1 MPKQAPSAN
10 AASGVDMEA
19 LYGAVTTGERRALA
33 RAITLVESTRPD
45 DRRAARW
52 LLARISAAPR
62 ASIRIGISGSPG
74 VGKSTFIEAFG
85 GHIVEQGH
93 KVAVL
98 AVDPSSELSGGSVLG
113 DKTRMEMLSKHPHAF
128 VRPSPAGVTH
138 GGVTRRTRE
147 AIRLCEAAGYDAIIV
162 ETVGVGQAE
171 TAVAGMTDLFILLL
185 QPGGG
190 DELQGMKRGIMELAD
205 VVLVSKADG
214 DLQAAAGETAA
225 EYGNALRLL
234 RPRASGWTVPVATCS
249 AQNGTGIAEAWAR
262 VEEFRRRFTENGWI
276 EARRAEQAKEW
287 MWAEI
292 RESLTASL
300 RDDEAVKA
308 RLPALEAAVIKGEA
322 AAGDAAQEIV
332 SLFLGSDRSGAKP
345 RGNK

>member
-1 MPKQAPSAN
+1 MPKQT
-10 AASGVDMEA
+10 ASGNSASKADVAE
-19 LYGAVTTGERRALA
+19 LYDAVLAGDRRGLA
-33 RAITLVESTRPD
+33 RAITLVESTKPG
-45 DRRAARW
+45 DRRAARS
-52 LLARISAAPR
+52 LLTRISAAPR
-62 ASIRIGISGSPG
+62 ASIRIGISGAPG

-85 GHIVEQGH
+85 GYVIEQDH
-93 KVAVL
+93 RVAVL

-113 DKTRMEMLSKHPHAF
+113 DKTRMETLSKHPHAF
-128 VRPSPAGVTH
+128 VRPSPAGATL

-147 AIRLCEAAGYDAIIV
+147 AIRLCEAAGYDVVIV
-162 ETVGVGQAE
+162 ETVGVGQSE
-171 TAVAGMTDLFILLL
+171 TAVAEMTDLFMLLL

-214 DLQAAAGETAA
+214 DLQAAAGQTAA

-234 RPRASGWTVPVATCS
+234 RPRAPGWTVPAQTCS
-249 AQNGTGIAEAWAR
+249 ALNGTGIAEAWAR
-262 VEEFRRRFTENGWI
+262 VEEFRRRFTKNGRI
-276 EARRAEQAKEW
+276 AARRAEQAKEW

-308 RLPALEAAVIKGEA
+308 RLPELEAAVVNGEA
-322 AAGDAAQEIV
+322 AAGDAAQEVV
-332 SLFLGSDRSGAKP
+332 SLFLGSDRRGAKP
-345 RGNK
+345 RGNS

>member
-1 MPKQAPSAN
+1 MPKQAASAN
-10 AASGVDMEA
+10 AASSIDAEILYEA
-19 LYGAVTTGERRALA
+19 IVAGERRALA

-45 DRRAARW
+45 HRRAARS

-85 GHIVEQGH
+85 GHVIEQGH
-93 KVAVL
+93 KLAVL

-113 DKTRMEMLSKHPHAF
+113 DKTRMETLSKHPHAF
-128 VRPSPAGVTH
+128 VRPSPAGLTL

-147 AIRLCEAAGYDAIIV
+147 AIRLCEAAGYDVVIV
-162 ETVGVGQAE
+162 ETVGVGQSE
-171 TAVAGMTDLFILLL
+171 TAVAGMTDLFMLLL

-205 VVLVSKADG
+205 VVLISKADG
-214 DLQAAAGETAA
+214 DLQAAAGQAA
-225 EYGNALRLL
+225 ADYGNALRLL
-234 RPRASGWTVPVATCS
+234 RPRVSGWAVPVEICS
-249 AQNGTGIAEAWAR
+249 ALNGTGIAEAWGH
-262 VEEFRRRFTENGWI
+262 VEQFRRRFTENGWI
-276 EARRAEQAKEW
+276 AVRRAEQAKQW

-300 RDDEAVKA
+300 SDDETVKS
-308 RLPALEAAVIKGEA
+308 RLKELEAAVVNGEA

-332 SLFLGSDRSGAKP
+332 SLFLDSDRRGAKP
-345 RGNK
+345 RGRS